1 MSRQH
6 VRQAFAEA
14 LDLPADTDIEALE
27 LGNQPH
33 WDSVGHMALV
43 AELED
48 RFGIELETD
57 DIIEQMRLAN
67 FHNPLLGV
75 VEDGPQAVVA
85 PSIEYKGTTGRYD
98 SHGAVEQPRAKIDFG
113 DHIEAYVFER

>member
-1 MSRQH
+1 

-57 DIIEQMRLAN
+57 DIIDMSSYAK
-67 FHNPLLGV
+67 
-75 VEDGPQAVVA
+75 
-85 PSIEYKGTTGRYD
+85 SIEILRRY
-98 SHGAVEQPRAKIDFG
+98 GVE
-113 DHIEAYVFER
+113 V